1 MQGNKK
7 MENSDNLINKNLT
20 ARQERFISEYMIDLN
35 ASAAAIRAGYSP
47 RSAYRMAADLLQNPR
62 IQAVLSE
69 RMAER
74 ERRTEITQDAVL
86 REIARI
92 AFVDPSEI
100 FQIRSGCVVVADTD
114 TMTEDARRALVSV
127 TETTTKDGGSLRVQL
142 ASKLEAL
149 QLLGKHLG
157 MFPVESRVKADVKAE
172 IDGNV
177 SVGVLVLPAA
187 DLGEE

>member
-1 MQGNKK
+1 
-7 MENSDNLINKNLT
+7 
-20 ARQERFISEYMIDLN
+20 
-35 ASAAAIRAGYSP
+35 
-47 RSAYRMAADLLQNPR
+47 MAADLLQNPR

-100 FQIRSGCVVVADTD
+100 FQIRSGCVVVADTEE
-114 TMTEDARRALVSV
+114 MSEDARRALVSV